1 MGDITIVWR
10 SDAHLADDA
19 PQSRTDNWTDT
30 ILEKIVQVGDIARS
44 VKADAVIDG
53 GDFFHIKSPI
63 RNSHAL
69 VQKVIEAHK
78 NYPCPVY
85 VNIGNHDVKYGDM
98 KFLDESPLG
107 VLFSSG
113 IFRRLYDSNEGLI
126 LGGTVQDTLH
136 LRMVGVPYHGTKYD
150 MSRFTNIKKGDE
162 DWLIANVHCL
172 ASMQG
177 GSMFEA
183 EDVIKY
189 TDLVDTAPDVYCFGH
204 AHNNQGV
211 TEIGGKQ
218 FVNIGGLS
226 RGTISQDDV
235 DRIPECA
242 IMRFSPKEVKI
253 ERRPLVVK
261 PSKEVLDILGK
272 VKKEAREMTME
283 AFVDSLKDSLQARKD
298 ESLLELVHDLPDVP
312 QEVRERALSYLEK
325 AGAR

>member
-1 MGDITIVWR
+1 MDEITIVWR
-10 SDAHLADDA
+10 SDAHLADEP

-30 ILEKIVQVGDIARS
+30 ILEKIVQVGEIARS
-44 VKADAVIDG
+44 VKANAVLDG

-69 VQKVIEAHK
+69 VQRVIEAHK

-113 IFRRLYDSNEGLI
+113 VFKRLYDDKEVL
-126 LGGTVQDTLH
+126 
-136 LRMVGVPYHGTKYD
+136 LRVGDLSVRVVGIPYHGTKYD
-150 MSRFTNIKKGDE
+150 MSRFTSINKGTE
-162 DWLIANVHCL
+162 NWLVANVHCL
-172 ASMQG
+172 ASIQG
-177 GSMFEA
+177 GTMFEA
-183 EDVIKY
+183 EDVIRY
-189 TDLVDTAPDVYCFGH
+189 SDLMNTAPDIYAFGH
-204 AHNNQGV
+204 SHNNQGV
-211 TEIGGKQ
+211 TGINGKQ

-235 DRIPECA
+235 ERIPECA
-242 IMRFSPKEVKI
+242 IMRFTQKEVKI

-283 AFVDSLKDSLQARKD
+283 AFVESLKDSLQARKD
-298 ESLLELVHDLPDVP
+298 ESLLELIQDIPDVP